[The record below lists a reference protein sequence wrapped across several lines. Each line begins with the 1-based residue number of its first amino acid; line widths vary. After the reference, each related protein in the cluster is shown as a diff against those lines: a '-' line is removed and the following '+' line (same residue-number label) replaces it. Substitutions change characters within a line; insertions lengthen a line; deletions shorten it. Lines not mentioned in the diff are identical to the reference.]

1 MKRNENGKTEG
12 NILSICC
19 TTYRS
24 SNDRKATVQ
33 RCFERS
39 PGGREKRKLRRCQRT
54 KDSKCTHILLVRT
67 SNPSSLFYLFPP
79 SPHTH
84 SLFISLYLYLFSVFD
99 LLRVLSS
106 SFSFLGLR
114 QKELSLLRCF
124 SPIYVEYIHR
134 ASPLNAVVPLTYSY
148 IYATTHV
155 SNSLSTYPSIY
166 IYIYTYYYNDTY
178 IYRCIPLCIALSH
191 ARQITEP
198 QVKLANSCAV
208 LELTR

>member
-1 MKRNENGKTEG
+1 MKTKRRKEIFFRFVTPRTVRLTIERQLYRGVLNGALEGGKNGSYVVVKEQKTRSAR
-12 NILSICC
+12 ISYLS
-19 TTYRS
+19 
-24 SNDRKATVQ
+24 
-33 RCFERS
+33 EH
-39 PGGREKRKLRRCQRT
+39 RT
-54 KDSKCTHILLVRT
+54 FL
-67 SNPSSLFYLFPP
+67 PSSISF
-79 SPHTH
+79 PHT

-99 LLRVLSS
+99 LSRVLSS

-178 IYRCIPLCIALSH
+178 IYTYIIPLCIALSH

-198 QVKLANSCAV
+198 RVKLANSCAV